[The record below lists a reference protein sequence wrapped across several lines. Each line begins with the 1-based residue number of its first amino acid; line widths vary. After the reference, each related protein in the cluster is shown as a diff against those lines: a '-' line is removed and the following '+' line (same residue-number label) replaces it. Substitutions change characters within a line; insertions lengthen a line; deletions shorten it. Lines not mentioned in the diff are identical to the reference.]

1 MPAYRDKSRGRF
13 VFEFDRV
20 IEGRRIRA
28 SKLLPRAW
36 NQAQADAFDRKESAR
51 LYAIA
56 TRVERHEYQIDD
68 AVDRYLAGH
77 VPGLKA
83 GREIASEL
91 ALIFWAYTGRPLSAL
106 PDVCRAYV
114 LKNPQLAPATV
125 KKRIRYLSAACRWAW
140 KNCAMGE
147 HDPAARVVVPKVRN
161 ERQVY
166 IDRREVLTLARAC
179 RNPGARAAIRI
190 AYYSGMRLSEIE
202 RAERDLEACA
212 FVLRDSKNGEPRIV
226 PMHPKVRCC
235 AGVPLGTRYQTGYH
249 FRKARAL
256 VKMKWLHFHD
266 LRHSA
271 ASGLIAQ
278 GVDLYTVGAILGH
291 KSAASTKRYAHHS
304 TAALKDAI
312 GKLGQNFPR
321 HLKSKGG

>member
-1 MPAYRDKSRGRF
+1 MPTYRDKKRGRF

-20 IEGRRIRA
+20 IEGQRIRA

-56 TRVERHEYQIDD
+56 SRVERDEFQIED
-68 AVDRYLAGH
+68 AVARYLAGH
-77 VPGLKA
+77 VPRLKA
-83 GREIASEL
+83 KREIASEL
-91 ALIFWAYTGRPLSAL
+91 ALIFWVYAGRPLSAL
-106 PDVCRAYV
+106 PDVCRAYAI
-114 LKNPQLAPATV
+114 KNPTLAPATV

-166 IDRREVLTLARAC
+166 IDRAQMLTLARAC

-202 RAERDLEACA
+202 RARRDLGASV
-212 FVLRDSKNGEPRIV
+212 FVLADSKNGEPRKV

-235 AGVPLGTRYQTGYH
+235 AGIPLGTRYQTGYH

-256 VKMKWLHFHD
+256 VKMKGLHFHD

-271 ASGLIAQ
+271 ASGLIAE

-304 TAALKDAI
+304 TAALTEAV
-312 GKLGQNFPR
+312 GRLGQKSPR
-321 HLKSKGG
+321 PPRAKAA